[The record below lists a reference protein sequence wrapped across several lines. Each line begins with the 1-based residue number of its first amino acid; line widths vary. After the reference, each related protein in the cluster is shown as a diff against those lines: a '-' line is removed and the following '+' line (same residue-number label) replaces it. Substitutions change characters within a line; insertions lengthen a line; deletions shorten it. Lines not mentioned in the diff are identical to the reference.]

1 MLSQR
6 LDSRLPYAAFSASSE
21 SLQLEIDFE
30 TFFSTVE
37 GSGIVR
43 LEVGGRL
50 VAAPLPSFRS
60 RGRRDAQICVGR
72 PWLQL
77 GPFAREH
84 PTLWWHMYIQ
94 TYLITNI
101 LLVSHSTEREIALR
115 TGLTWSHFAILRA
128 A

>member
-1 MLSQR
+1 MSCLLSQL

-30 TFFSTVE
+30 TFFSTAE

-60 RGRRDAQICVGR
+60 RGRRDAQIGVGR
-72 PWLQL
+72 PLAENRSVCQ
-77 GPFAREH
+77 GRSYGVNQKVDTMFDGTVH
-84 PTLWWHMYIQ
+84 NHK
-94 TYLITNI
+94 LID
-101 LLVSHSTEREIALR
+101 
-115 TGLTWSHFAILRA
+115 
-128 A
+128 

>member
-1 MLSQR
+1 MSCLLSQL

-30 TFFSTVE
+30 TFFSTAE

-60 RGRRDAQICVGR
+60 RGRRDAQIGVGR
-72 PWLQL
+72 PWLRT
-77 GPFAREH
+77 GPFAWEIRRCVWELG
-84 PTLWWHMYIQ
+84 PTQ
-94 TYLITNI
+94 CAQ
-101 LLVSHSTEREIALR
+101 IALH
-115 TGLTWSHFAILRA
+115 TSL
-128 A
+128 